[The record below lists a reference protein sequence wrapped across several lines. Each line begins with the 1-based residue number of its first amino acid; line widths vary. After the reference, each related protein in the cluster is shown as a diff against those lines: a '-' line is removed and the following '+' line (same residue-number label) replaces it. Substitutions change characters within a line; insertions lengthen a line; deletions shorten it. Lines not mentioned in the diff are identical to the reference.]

1 MNHFNKD
8 NALELLDGD
17 EELLEILLDA
27 FLETEFSEEK
37 LYGFIDSRSYAE
49 GASYVHKVKGAARQ
63 LAMEKLKNIGQV
75 LEDFFGGKNTECG
88 KDIKELAAEFAD
100 EYKESFREVKMF
112 LSAKN

>member
-37 LYGFIDSRSYAE
+37 LYGFIDSRRLKSYFLI
-49 GASYVHKVKGAARQ
+49 AAQ
-63 LAMEKLKNIGQV
+63 SEAISL
-75 LEDFFGGKNTECG
+75 
-88 KDIKELAAEFAD
+88 
-100 EYKESFREVKMF
+100 
-112 LSAKN
+112 